1 MKHGVRFAIVSL
13 GLFLVSLASGLG
25 LVGYYHERQLAETK
39 RIQQEQAYER
49 QTEALWQQ
57 EEDIRRQQQQLE
69 EEREALEEQKR
80 EMERSAAQAQGRSKQ
95 LAEERK
101 GASRV
106 RQIWD
111 QVTGKEEE
119 RRQAQQ
125 ANEDIRDQAQRG
137 AQEIQK
143 SIEQAG
149 EMIAVLNERMQDL
162 EHMKEQAR
170 EMQETAE
177 STYTGNQETIQKIIS
192 YLAAGAAWIKEHW

>member
-25 LVGYYHERQLAETK
+25 LVGYYHERQLAETE

-49 QTEALWQQ
+49 QTEALRQQ
-57 EEDIRRQQQQLE
+57 EEDIRRQQHLLE
-69 EEREALEEQKR
+69 EEREALEEQKW

-95 LAEERK
+95 LDEERK

>member
-1 MKHGVRFAIVSL
+1 
-13 GLFLVSLASGLG
+13 
-25 LVGYYHERQLAETK
+25 
-39 RIQQEQAYER
+39 
-49 QTEALWQQ
+49 
-57 EEDIRRQQQQLE
+57 
-69 EEREALEEQKR
+69 
-80 EMERSAAQAQGRSKQ
+80 MERPAAQAQGRSKQ
-95 LAEERK
+95 LDEERK

-170 EMQETAE
+170 EMHETAE
-177 STYTGNQETIQKIIS
+177 STYAGNQETIQKIIS

>member
-95 LAEERK
+95 LDEERK

-143 SIEQAG
+143 SIE
-149 EMIAVLNERMQDL
+149 
-162 EHMKEQAR
+162 
-170 EMQETAE
+170 
-177 STYTGNQETIQKIIS
+177 
-192 YLAAGAAWIKEHW
+192 

>member
-95 LAEERK
+95 LDERK

-119 RRQAQQ
+119 RRQTQQ

-170 EMQETAE
+170 EMHETAE
-177 STYTGNQETIQKIIS
+177 STYAGNQKIIQKIIS

>member
-95 LAEERK
+95 LDEERK
-101 GASRV
+101 GALRV

-170 EMQETAE
+170 EMHETAE